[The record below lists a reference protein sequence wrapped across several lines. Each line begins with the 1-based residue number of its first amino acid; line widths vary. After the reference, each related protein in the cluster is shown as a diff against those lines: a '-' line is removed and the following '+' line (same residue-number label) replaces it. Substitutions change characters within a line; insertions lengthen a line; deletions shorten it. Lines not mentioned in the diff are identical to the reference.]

1 MKRTP
6 VLVDVHGTPLRES
19 LGYTGGGIGFGG
31 QMADWMPPAESVDAA
46 LLPSLRL
53 GNARADD
60 LVRNN
65 GIAANAVALH
75 KDHIVGHLFLIS
87 YRPNWRYLG
96 MRESA
101 AKSFVDEVEAAWTE
115 YCDGIFG
122 EMDAEGKR
130 TFTEF
135 IREGVGVHAF
145 NGEIFLQPV
154 WDAETTQVFR
164 TRFKAVSPKRVDT
177 PGYARGNRQLRAGVE
192 TDRNGKALAYHVCDD
207 DWPVAGGD
215 LQRFCRRVS
224 LQVASGAEAV
234 RALAVQLPGLRQ
246 KLNDGWYQVRIAG
259 DDVTADTLTTSL
271 HDPLPPGAVIHIVP
285 RLAGAKSG
293 GVFQAVLGAA
303 LIAVA
308 WWNPAGWLGAA
319 AVSGMY
325 MTGASMVLGG
335 VAQMLAPKPKMSEM
349 RQTDNGR
356 QNTYF
361 SSLDNMVANGNT
373 LPVLYGEMQ
382 VGSRVISQ
390 EVSTADE
397 GDGGQVVVIGR

>member
-1 MKRTP
+1 MQWSPPGTCGGETVKRTP

-135 IREGVGVHAF
+135 IREAWAF
-145 NGEIFLQPV
+145 
-154 WDAETTQVFR
+154 
-164 TRFKAVSPKRVDT
+164 T
-177 PGYARGNRQLRAGVE
+177 PL
-192 TDRNGKALAYHVCDD
+192 
-207 DWPVAGGD
+207 
-215 LQRFCRRVS
+215 
-224 LQVASGAEAV
+224 
-234 RALAVQLPGLRQ
+234 
-246 KLNDGWYQVRIAG
+246 
-259 DDVTADTLTTSL
+259 
-271 HDPLPPGAVIHIVP
+271 
-285 RLAGAKSG
+285 
-293 GVFQAVLGAA
+293 
-303 LIAVA
+303 
-308 WWNPAGWLGAA
+308 
-319 AVSGMY
+319 
-325 MTGASMVLGG
+325 MV
-335 VAQMLAPKPKMSEM
+335 KF
-349 RQTDNGR
+349 
-356 QNTYF
+356 F
-361 SSLDNMVANGNT
+361 SSLSGTLKPRRFSVPDSRLSVRNGWTHRGMPAETASFAQEWKRTGMEKPSPIMSVMMTGRWLVGNAG
-373 LPVLYGEMQ
+373 PVFLVFCRPDDPRCYIFS
-382 VGSRVISQ
+382 SRLRTDRRAVPISFT
-390 EVSTADE
+390 V
-397 GDGGQVVVIGR
+397 